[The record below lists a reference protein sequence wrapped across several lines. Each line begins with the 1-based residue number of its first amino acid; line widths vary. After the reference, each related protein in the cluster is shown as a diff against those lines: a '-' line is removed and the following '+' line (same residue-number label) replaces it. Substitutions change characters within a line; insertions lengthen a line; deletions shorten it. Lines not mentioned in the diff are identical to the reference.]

1 MWAHWI
7 EEQERLE
14 DLTYYEENCVL
25 FTKSPKREA
34 NTEVSTASI
43 FSNGTLSSSL
53 LSQDTVETVEEVEVE
68 EVMEEESD
76 DPMCL
81 GLGSLTVRSL
91 ANTQVY
97 TASIFSNVT
106 S

>member
-1 MWAHWI
+1 M
-7 EEQERLE
+7 
-14 DLTYYEENCVL
+14 
-25 FTKSPKREA
+25 
-34 NTEVSTASI
+34 STASI

-53 LSQDTVETVEEVEVE
+53 LSQDTMETVEEVKVEEVE
-68 EVMEEESD
+68 EVPPLEEESD

-91 ANTQVY
+91 AKTQVY

>member
-1 MWAHWI
+1 M
-7 EEQERLE
+7 
-14 DLTYYEENCVL
+14 
-25 FTKSPKREA
+25 
-34 NTEVSTASI
+34 STASI

-53 LSQDTVETVEEVEVE
+53 LSQDTMETVEEVKVEEVE
-68 EVMEEESD
+68 EVPPLEEESD

-81 GLGSLTVRSL
+81 GLGSLTVSNIRLL

-97 TASIFSNVT
+97 TASVT

>member
-1 MWAHWI
+1 M
-7 EEQERLE
+7 
-14 DLTYYEENCVL
+14 
-25 FTKSPKREA
+25 
-34 NTEVSTASI
+34 
-43 FSNGTLSSSL
+43 
-53 LSQDTVETVEEVEVE
+53 EEVEVE

>member
-1 MWAHWI
+1 M
-7 EEQERLE
+7 
-14 DLTYYEENCVL
+14 
-25 FTKSPKREA
+25 TKNPKREA

-53 LSQDTVETVEEVEVE
+53 LSQDTVETVEEVGVEEVE
-68 EVMEEESD
+68 EIPPREEESD

-81 GLGSLTVRSL
+81 GLGSLTVSNIRSL